1 MKIFIDA
8 DACPVIKE
16 TEEVAAK
23 YAVPVVLLCDTNH
36 VLHSDYSEVK
46 VIGAEADAV
55 DFALVNCCQA
65 GDLVVTQDYGVAAM
79 ALGRKAYAIH
89 PNGWQY
95 TNENI
100 ERLLMER
107 HLAKKARGASG
118 KHHLKGPRKRSE
130 EDNLQFK
137 EKLERLLTKL
147 LKQAGVLRVE
157 AEAEPDN
164 TAKQT
169 EEWHELTAG
178 ELPKL
183 MADKL
188 EPFGFAFDRDAYFYA
203 EDLLA
208 GSFSLQVKV
217 SKDGVVSTL
226 LLDIESEEPYVLHLV
241 ENAQGAFVGE
251 VRTAYQAV
259 LNRIGEACGE
269 HGSFHGAYVEELLRY
284 VQNTYGDE
292 IEYPWKDTDAAV
304 IRSHLTRKWYAVF
317 MKVHPSKIGLGGSQ
331 PIRIMNLHGTAE
343 QVAALVDG
351 ERYFPGWHMNRK
363 YWYTICLDGSIPMME
378 LQQRIDESLAL
389 AQSKKRR

>member
-1 MKIFIDA
+1 M
-8 DACPVIKE
+8 
-16 TEEVAAK
+16 
-23 YAVPVVLLCDTNH
+23 
-36 VLHSDYSEVK
+36 
-46 VIGAEADAV
+46 
-55 DFALVNCCQA
+55 
-65 GDLVVTQDYGVAAM
+65 
-79 ALGRKAYAIH
+79 
-89 PNGWQY
+89 
-95 TNENI
+95 
-100 ERLLMER
+100 
-107 HLAKKARGASG
+107 
-118 KHHLKGPRKRSE
+118 
-130 EDNLQFK
+130 
-137 EKLERLLTKL
+137 
-147 LKQAGVLRVE
+147 
-157 AEAEPDN
+157 
-164 TAKQT
+164 KQT

-251 VRTAYQAV
+251 VKTAYQAV

-269 HGSFHGAYVEELLRY
+269 HGSFHGSYVEELLRY

-292 IEYPWKDTDAAV
+292 IEYPWKDDMDAAV
-304 IRSHLTRKWYAVF
+304 IRSHLNRKWYAVF

-343 QVAALVDG
+343 QVSALVDG
-351 ERYFPGWHMNRK
+351 ERYFSGWHMNRK

-378 LQQRIDESLAL
+378 LQQRIDESYAL